1 MKLAAL
7 LGVCAV
13 CLFLVPATFAQGP
26 VIKVI
31 DVDTN
36 AFARGGLTDGGSLT
50 LSLSVDRIPSDTN
63 CGTGVCG
70 TLGAFVFSPSSSAF
84 TFSTTALRPDEFAFG
99 ANVNTARLH
108 TTVPGSGR
116 FAAVTLDVR
125 WTATSPPT
133 KTTISNHI
141 NTDTSVF
148 DFKSTSEFAV
158 ASISGTVNSTMCC
171 TFNTSSLSKNAHHE
185 ILIVHP

>member
-1 MKLAAL
+1 MKKLL
-7 LGVCAV
+7 LPLGVCAL

-70 TLGAFVFSPSSSAF
+70 TLGAFVFYLLP
-84 TFSTTALRPDEFAFG
+84 R
-99 ANVNTARLH
+99 R
-108 TTVPGSGR
+108 
-116 FAAVTLDVR
+116 
-125 WTATSPPT
+125 
-133 KTTISNHI
+133 
-141 NTDTSVF
+141 
-148 DFKSTSEFAV
+148 
-158 ASISGTVNSTMCC
+158 
-171 TFNTSSLSKNAHHE
+171 SLSARPRFVRTSLH
-185 ILIVHP
+185 LGRT